1 MPFYKNIWF
10 WIDLFLIILCAAFYL
25 LANLN
30 FVEIWRLQNP
40 KFRLYALVLTLSSR
54 QTTYRQV

>member
-25 LANLN
+25 LANLILWKSGVSRTPN
-30 FVEIWRLQNP
+30 LG
-40 KFRLYALVLTLSSR
+40 YTLVLTLSSR
-54 QTTYRQV
+54 QTPY

>member
-25 LANLN
+25 LAIQFCGNLASP
-30 FVEIWRLQNP
+30 EPRI
-40 KFRLYALVLTLSSR
+40 
-54 QTTYRQV
+54 